1 MKKRLITM
9 VIAGLIVVSSAL
21 SGCSA
26 SNVSATDKAA
36 TNKKIEITFWHS
48 MGGKNGEAIT
58 KMVNDFN
65 SSHKNIKVNAEFQG
79 KYDDAI
85 NKLKSAEKGGSAPD
99 VMQVYD
105 IGTRFM
111 IDSKWAVP
119 MQNFIDEEKYD
130 TSNLEPNLLGY
141 YTVNKKLYSM
151 PFNSS
156 TPLLYYNK
164 DAFKEAG
171 LDPNS
176 PPKTFSEL
184 EQDARKLIKKD
195 GSGKVTR
202 YGFSMAIYGWLF
214 EQFIVK
220 QGENYANNENGR
232 KSQATAVAFDKNGAG
247 VKVLDE
253 WKKLVDSGYA
263 GNFGRNEDDTENA
276 FIAGKTAMYIE
287 STADLG
293 SDLKSIG
300 GRFELGTAALP
311 SFDGIKDGG
320 VSIGGASLWALDN
333 KDKDKQKAAWEFIK
347 FMVSPDEQAYWNTQT
362 GYFPVTKKAYD
373 VQSFKDNL
381 KKNHQFQTAMDQLH
395 ASPTTA
401 KGALM
406 SVFPE
411 ARQTIEGEIEK
422 MFQHSETSQQAIK
435 NAAGS
440 INSAI
445 KSYNDSN
452 K

>member
-1 MKKRLITM
+1 MKKRLIT
-9 VIAGLIVVSSAL
+9 IAITGLLVVSSIL

-26 SNVSATDKAA
+26 SNGNTDKPA
-36 TNKKIEITFWHS
+36 TNKKIQLTFWHS
-48 MGGKNGEAIT
+48 MGGKNGAAIT

-65 SSHKNIKVNAEFQG
+65 ASHKNIKVNAEFQG
-79 KYDDAI
+79 QYDDAI

-99 VMQVYD
+99 IMQVYD
-105 IGTRFM
+105 VGTKFM

-119 MQNFIDEEKYD
+119 MQNFINEDKFD
-130 TSNLEPNLLGY
+130 TSSLEPNLLGY

-156 TPLLYYNK
+156 TPILYYNK
-164 DAFKEAG
+164 DAFKQAG
-171 LDPNS
+171 LDPND

-184 EQDARKLIKKD
+184 EEDAKKLTEKD
-195 GSGKVTR
+195 ASGKVTR

-214 EQFIVK
+214 EQFIIK
-220 QGENYANNENGR
+220 QGKDYANNGNGR
-232 KSQATAVAFDKNGAG
+232 KAQATAVAFDKNGAG
-247 VKVLDE
+247 LKVLDE

-263 GNFGRNEDDTENA
+263 GNFGINEADTENA

-293 SDLKSIG
+293 SDLKAIG
-300 GRFELGTAALP
+300 GRFDLGTAALP

-347 FMVSPDEQAYWNTQT
+347 FMVSPSEQAYWSTQT

-373 VQSFKDNL
+373 IQSLKDNL
-381 KKNHQFQTAMDQLH
+381 KKNPQFQTAIDQLH
-395 ASPTTA
+395 ASPITA
-401 KGALM
+401 RGALLA
-406 SVFPE
+406 VFPQ
-411 ARQTIEGEIEK
+411 ARQTIQNEIQK
-422 MFQHSETSQQAIK
+422 MLQNSETPEQAIK
-435 NAAGS
+435 NAASS
-440 INSAI
+440 INSDI